1 MALWKLDPAHTSV
14 KFSVKHMM
22 IAKVHG
28 SFDQVTG
35 QLNYDVNTPEEA
47 QMDVHIDINSIHTG
61 DQKRD
66 EHLKSADFF
75 DAKKNPEITFKSKHI
90 EKKGEENFNVTGDL
104 KIRNV
109 TKEVVLDTFFP
120 AQEMKDP
127 FGALRLIASASTTIN
142 RKDFGLN
149 WNAALEAGGVLVG
162 EEVVIGIDVQFV
174 KSNM

>member
-22 IAKVHG
+22 IAKVYG
-28 SFDQVTG
+28 SFDQVSG
-35 QLNYDVNTPEEA
+35 QLTYEVNTPESA
-47 QMDVHIDINSIHTG
+47 QVDVHIDVNSVHTG

-75 DAKKNPEITFKSKHI
+75 DAKKNPEIVFTSKHI
-90 EKKGEENFNVTGDL
+90 EKKGDENFKVTGDL
-104 KIRNV
+104 KIHNV

-120 AQEMKDP
+120 AREMKDP
-127 FGALRLIASASTTIN
+127 FGAIRLVASATTTVN
-142 RKDFGLN
+142 RKDFGLG
-149 WNAALEAGGVLVG
+149 WNATLEAGGVLVG
-162 EEVVIGIDVQFV
+162 EDVVIAIDVQFV